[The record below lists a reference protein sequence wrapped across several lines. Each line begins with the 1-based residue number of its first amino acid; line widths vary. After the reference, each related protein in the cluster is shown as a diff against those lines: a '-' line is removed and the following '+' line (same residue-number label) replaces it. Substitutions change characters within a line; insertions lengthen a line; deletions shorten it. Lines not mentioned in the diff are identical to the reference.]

1 MLIDSCCCKE
11 MLFSM
16 YLSSILR
23 IVPMQLNVIISN
35 IFSYISYVF

>member
-1 MLIDSCCCKE
+1 MLIDSCCKE